1 MWEMAQFLQKTMM
14 YFTILYESGQ
24 TERVDQLMIFRA
36 YIRDFKPGLRRLQVV
51 GKYNWL
57 RNIIIHAHYSL
68 KPHPLGAATA
78 GQICASEAFV
88 ASSCRTRL
96 AG

>member
-1 MWEMAQFLQKTMM
+1 VGNSPIFTEMMM
-14 YFTILYESGQ
+14 YFAILYESGQ

-36 YIRDFKPGLRRLQVV
+36 YICDFKPGLCRLEAV
-51 GKYNWL
+51 GKYYWL
-57 RNIIIHAHYSL
+57 RNIIILAHYSL
-68 KPHPLGAATA
+68 MPNPLWAAAA
-78 GQICASEAFV
+78 GQICASGAFV